1 MPKVTIPILADGDE
15 ETLRDLKRAL
25 VIARRNAKANAGVP
39 QRGGDAVPD
48 AEVEAAKAAH
58 DEFLDVAAERAEGW
72 VLETIGHH
80 EFRELLKQHPPRK
93 TTRTNEDDGTTEE
106 IVDPEDEA
114 FGVNTETFPRAL
126 LLFVDP
132 DDPEIRTIAEINIDG
147 ENIAEE
153 VEPAQHDDQGKPV
166 AFKHVAKV
174 TRRVKRL
181 SAGHFN
187 SLWTNALS
195 LNELGVGDPKLD
207 RFSPATLTSNE
218 T

>member
-15 ETLRDLKRAL
+15 ETLRDLRRAL
-25 VIARRNAKANAGVP
+25 AIAKRNAKTNAGVP
-39 QRGGDAVPD
+39 QRGGDPAPD
-48 AEVEAAKAAH
+48 EEVEAAKVAH

-72 VLETIGHH
+72 TLETIGHH
-80 EFRELLKQHPPRK
+80 EFRELLKQHPAR
-93 TTRTNEDDGTTEE
+93 TVTRTNEDGTTEE
-106 IVDPEDEA
+106 VVEPEDEG

-132 DDPEIRTIAEINIDG
+132 DDPEIRTIAALDIDG
-147 ENIAEE
+147 EDIVGEIE
-153 VEPAQHDDQGKPV
+153 VAQHDDQGKPT
-166 AFKHVAKV
+166 AYKHGVKV

-181 SAGHFN
+181 SAGHFQ
-187 SLWTNALS
+187 SLWTSAMS

-207 RFSPATLTSNE
+207 RFSPATRTSTE

>member
-1 MPKVTIPILADGDE
+1 MPRVTVPILADGDE
-15 ETLRDLKRAL
+15 ETLRDLRRAL
-25 VIARRNAKANAGVP
+25 MIAQRNAKANAGVP
-39 QRGGDAVPD
+39 QRGGDPESD
-48 AEVEAAKAAH
+48 ADVTAAKTAH

-72 VLETIGHH
+72 TLETIGHR
-80 EFRELLKQHPPRK
+80 EFRELLKQHPPR
-93 TTRTNEDDGTTEE
+93 TTTHTNDDGTTEE
-106 IVDPEDEA
+106 IVDPEDEK
-114 FGVNTETFPRAL
+114 FGVNTETFPQAL

-132 DDPEIRTIAEINIDG
+132 DDPEIRTIAEIDIDG
-147 ENIAEE
+147 ENLAEE
-153 VEPAQHDDQGKPV
+153 VEPAQHDDQGKPI
-166 AFKHVAKV
+166 AFKHGVKV